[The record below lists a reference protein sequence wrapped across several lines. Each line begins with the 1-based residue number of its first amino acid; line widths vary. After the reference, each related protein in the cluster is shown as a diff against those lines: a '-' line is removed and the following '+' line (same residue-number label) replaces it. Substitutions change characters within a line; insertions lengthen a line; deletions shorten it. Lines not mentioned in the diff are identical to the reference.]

1 MPPLILPLTSAVPS
15 TEQLPTLPPPVTTLS
30 PLVPPSLVPPRAL
43 DPNLDSSDDEENEDF
58 FSANEQESYEILSQD
73 DLPRTPPRA
82 HVAKSTTSLYRE
94 LWL

>member
-1 MPPLILPLTSAVPS
+1 VPS
-15 TEQLPTLPPPVTTLS
+15 TEQLPTLPPPATTLS